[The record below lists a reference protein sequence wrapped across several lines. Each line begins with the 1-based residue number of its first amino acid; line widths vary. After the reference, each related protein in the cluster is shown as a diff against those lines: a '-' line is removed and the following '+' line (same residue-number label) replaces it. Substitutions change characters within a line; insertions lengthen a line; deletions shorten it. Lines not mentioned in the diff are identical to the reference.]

1 MTDLTKNMQSYIFA
15 GFEHTAIGKS
25 KYYKLTSN
33 QDYKKRYIK
42 TIKIYDIMIEFI
54 FIPQKVN

>member
-1 MTDLTKNMQSYIFA
+1 MTDLTKYMQSNIFA

-33 QDYKKRYIK
+33 QDYKK
-42 TIKIYDIMIEFI
+42 KIY
-54 FIPQKVN
+54 KNN